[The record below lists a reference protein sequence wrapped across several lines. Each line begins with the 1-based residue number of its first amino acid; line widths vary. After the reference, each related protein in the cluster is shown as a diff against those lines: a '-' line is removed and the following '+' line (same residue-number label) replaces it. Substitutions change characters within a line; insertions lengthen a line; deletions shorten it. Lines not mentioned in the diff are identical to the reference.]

1 MPVNVEYEDAD
12 SRVEVVTDAQG
23 REVGRNVVSKTEQ
36 AAAPSWASIRDV
48 RDNLRALRDDQV
60 ADPTNRQAIIDLSR
74 AVLALAKARRA
85 PDADE

>member
-23 REVGRNVVSKTEQ
+23 RIVGRNTTSKAEQ
-36 AAAPSWASIRDV
+36 RDAPNMASIRDV

-60 ADPTNRQAIIDLSR
+60 ADPTNRQMIVDLSR